1 MGKAA
6 MGDMAPCQHC
16 GRDFVLI
23 DPQRRYCDD
32 CRSRNLPLL
41 ATLKRR
47 RSSDPKF
54 IIRSAIH
61 SSIHKALK
69 ATRQKKGGRL
79 SEQILGYPIADL
91 KRHLERQ
98 FLPGMTWDNHGT
110 RGWHIDHIVPLKSFT
125 FTGPDD
131 PELRAAYALT
141 NLRPLWAADNAR
153 KQGRRT
159 LLV

>member
-1 MGKAA
+1 
-6 MGDMAPCQHC
+6 MGDSIPCAHC
-16 GRDFVLI
+16 KQLFVLVN
-23 DPQRRYCDD
+23 PSRKYCDG
-32 CRSRNLPLL
+32 CLSQRLPLL

-47 RSSDPKF
+47 RKSDPKF
-54 IIRSAIH
+54 IVRSSMHA
-61 SSIHKALK
+61 SIHKALK

-91 KRHLERQ
+91 RRHLERQ
-98 FLPGMTWDNHGT
+98 FLPGMTWENHGL
-110 RGWHIDHIVPLKSFT
+110 RGWHIDHIVPLKSFK

-131 PELRAAYALT
+131 PELRAAYALS
-141 NLRPLWAADNAR
+141 NLRPLWAAENAR